1 MCTTIIETGID
12 IPNVNTLIIIDADRF
27 GLSQLYQIRGRVGRS
42 DRFAYAYLM
51 YDERKILDDISINFE
66 EGKIY
71 GIIGQ
76 NGSGKSVL
84 LKIICAFYIPSQGE
98 VLIDNINYCNGKS
111 FPKNLRALI
120 EKNAFLPDISGFNNL
135 KLLAKIENKITDE
148 EINESLKIVNLYEEK
163 DKMFSKYS
171 MGMKQKLGIAS
182 ALMEDPEIIILD
194 EPTNGL
200 DPIISTQIYE
210 MLAKLNKKRK
220 LTVVMVS
227 HDISRA
233 IKYCNRVIEI
243 RDGQVTYMGNV
254 NGYEAGGVA

>member
-1 MCTTIIETGID
+1 MKITINNLTKKFKDEIVLNNI
-12 IPNVNTLIIIDADRF
+12 NMTLES
-27 GLSQLYQIRGRVGRS
+27 G
-42 DRFAYAYLM
+42 
-51 YDERKILDDISINFE
+51 N
-66 EGKIY
+66 IY

-84 LKIICAFYIPSQGE
+84 LKIICAFYTPSQGE
-98 VLIDNINYCNGKS
+98 VLIDNINYCNGKN

-194 EPTNGL
+194 EPFNGIDEESKEKITNEL
-200 DPIISTQIYE
+200 IKIKNNKIIIITSHIKDEITSLCDHVFE
-210 MLAKLNKKRK
+210 MK
-220 LTVVMVS
+220 
-227 HDISRA
+227 
-233 IKYCNRVIEI
+233 
-243 RDGQVTYMGNV
+243 
-254 NGYEAGGVA
+254 NGKIINEK

>member
-1 MCTTIIETGID
+1 MKITINNLTKKFKDEIVLNNI
-12 IPNVNTLIIIDADRF
+12 NMTLES
-27 GLSQLYQIRGRVGRS
+27 G
-42 DRFAYAYLM
+42 
-51 YDERKILDDISINFE
+51 N
-66 EGKIY
+66 IY

-84 LKIICAFYIPSQGE
+84 LKIICAFYIPSKGE
-98 VLIDNINYCNGKS
+98 VLIDNINYCNGKN

-194 EPTNGL
+194 EPFNGIDEESKEKITNEL
-200 DPIISTQIYE
+200 IKIKNNKIIIITSHIKDEITSLCDHVFE
-210 MLAKLNKKRK
+210 MK
-220 LTVVMVS
+220 
-227 HDISRA
+227 
-233 IKYCNRVIEI
+233 
-243 RDGQVTYMGNV
+243 
-254 NGYEAGGVA
+254 NGKIINEK

>member
-1 MCTTIIETGID
+1 MKITINNLTKKFKDEIVLNNI
-12 IPNVNTLIIIDADRF
+12 NMTLES
-27 GLSQLYQIRGRVGRS
+27 G
-42 DRFAYAYLM
+42 
-51 YDERKILDDISINFE
+51 N
-66 EGKIY
+66 IY

-98 VLIDNINYCNGKS
+98 VLIDNINYCNGKN

-171 MGMKQKLGIAS
+171 MRMKQKLGIAS

-194 EPTNGL
+194 EPFNGIDEESKEKITNEL
-200 DPIISTQIYE
+200 IKIKNNKIIIITSHIKDEITSLCDHVFE
-210 MLAKLNKKRK
+210 MK
-220 LTVVMVS
+220 
-227 HDISRA
+227 
-233 IKYCNRVIEI
+233 
-243 RDGQVTYMGNV
+243 
-254 NGYEAGGVA
+254 NGKIINEK

>member
-1 MCTTIIETGID
+1 MKITINNLTKKFKDEIVLNNITM
-12 IPNVNTLIIIDADRF
+12 TLES
-27 GLSQLYQIRGRVGRS
+27 G
-42 DRFAYAYLM
+42 
-51 YDERKILDDISINFE
+51 N
-66 EGKIY
+66 IY

-194 EPTNGL
+194 EPFNGIDEESKEKITNEL
-200 DPIISTQIYE
+200 IKIKNNKIIIITSHIKDEITSLCDHVFE
-210 MLAKLNKKRK
+210 MK
-220 LTVVMVS
+220 
-227 HDISRA
+227 
-233 IKYCNRVIEI
+233 
-243 RDGQVTYMGNV
+243 
-254 NGYEAGGVA
+254 NGKIINEK

>member
-1 MCTTIIETGID
+1 MKITINNLTKKFKDEIVLNNI
-12 IPNVNTLIIIDADRF
+12 NMTLES
-27 GLSQLYQIRGRVGRS
+27 G
-42 DRFAYAYLM
+42 
-51 YDERKILDDISINFE
+51 N
-66 EGKIY
+66 IY

-98 VLIDNINYCNGKS
+98 VLIDNINYCNGKN

-182 ALMEDPEIIILD
+182 VLMEDPEIIILD
-194 EPTNGL
+194 EPFNGIDEESKEKITNEL
-200 DPIISTQIYE
+200 IKIKNNKIIIITSHIKDEITSLCDHVFE
-210 MLAKLNKKRK
+210 MKNRK
-220 LTVVMVS
+220 
-227 HDISRA
+227 I
-233 IKYCNRVIEI
+233 INEK
-243 RDGQVTYMGNV
+243 
-254 NGYEAGGVA
+254 

>member
-1 MCTTIIETGID
+1 MKITINNLTKKFKDEIVLNNI
-12 IPNVNTLIIIDADRF
+12 NMTLES
-27 GLSQLYQIRGRVGRS
+27 G
-42 DRFAYAYLM
+42 
-51 YDERKILDDISINFE
+51 N
-66 EGKIY
+66 IY

-98 VLIDNINYCNGKS
+98 VLIDNINYCNGKN

-182 ALMEDPEIIILD
+182 TLMEDPEIIILD
-194 EPTNGL
+194 EPFNGIDEESKEKITNEL
-200 DPIISTQIYE
+200 IKIKNNKIIIITSHIKDEITSLCDHVFE
-210 MLAKLNKKRK
+210 MK
-220 LTVVMVS
+220 
-227 HDISRA
+227 
-233 IKYCNRVIEI
+233 
-243 RDGQVTYMGNV
+243 
-254 NGYEAGGVA
+254 NGKIINEK

>member
-1 MCTTIIETGID
+1 MKITINNLTKKFKDEIVLNNI
-12 IPNVNTLIIIDADRF
+12 NMTLES
-27 GLSQLYQIRGRVGRS
+27 G
-42 DRFAYAYLM
+42 
-51 YDERKILDDISINFE
+51 N
-66 EGKIY
+66 IY

-98 VLIDNINYCNGKS
+98 VLIDNINYCNGKN

-194 EPTNGL
+194 EPFNGIDVESKEKITNEL
-200 DPIISTQIYE
+200 IKIKNNKIIIITSHIKDEITSLCDHVFE
-210 MLAKLNKKRK
+210 MK
-220 LTVVMVS
+220 
-227 HDISRA
+227 
-233 IKYCNRVIEI
+233 
-243 RDGQVTYMGNV
+243 
-254 NGYEAGGVA
+254 NGKIINEK

>member
-1 MCTTIIETGID
+1 MKITINNLTKKFKDEIVLNNI
-12 IPNVNTLIIIDADRF
+12 NMTLES
-27 GLSQLYQIRGRVGRS
+27 G
-42 DRFAYAYLM
+42 
-51 YDERKILDDISINFE
+51 N
-66 EGKIY
+66 IY

-182 ALMEDPEIIILD
+182 VLMEDPEIIILD
-194 EPTNGL
+194 EPFNGIDEESKEKITNEL
-200 DPIISTQIYE
+200 IKIKNNKIIIITSHIKDEITSLCDHVFE
-210 MLAKLNKKRK
+210 MK
-220 LTVVMVS
+220 
-227 HDISRA
+227 
-233 IKYCNRVIEI
+233 
-243 RDGQVTYMGNV
+243 
-254 NGYEAGGVA
+254 NGKIINEK

>member
-1 MCTTIIETGID
+1 MKITINNLTKKFKDEIVLNNI
-12 IPNVNTLIIIDADRF
+12 NMTLES
-27 GLSQLYQIRGRVGRS
+27 G
-42 DRFAYAYLM
+42 
-51 YDERKILDDISINFE
+51 N
-66 EGKIY
+66 IY

-182 ALMEDPEIIILD
+182 ALMEAPEIIILD
-194 EPTNGL
+194 EPFNGIDEESKEKITNEL
-200 DPIISTQIYE
+200 IKIKNNKIIIITSHIKDEITSLCDHVFE
-210 MLAKLNKKRK
+210 MK
-220 LTVVMVS
+220 
-227 HDISRA
+227 
-233 IKYCNRVIEI
+233 
-243 RDGQVTYMGNV
+243 
-254 NGYEAGGVA
+254 NGKIINEK

>member
-1 MCTTIIETGID
+1 MKITINNLTKKFKDEIVLNNI
-12 IPNVNTLIIIDADRF
+12 NMTLES
-27 GLSQLYQIRGRVGRS
+27 G
-42 DRFAYAYLM
+42 
-51 YDERKILDDISINFE
+51 N
-66 EGKIY
+66 IY

-76 NGSGKSVL
+76 NESGKSVL

-98 VLIDNINYCNGKS
+98 VLIDNINYCNGKN

-182 ALMEDPEIIILD
+182 VLMEDPEIIILD
-194 EPTNGL
+194 EPFNGIDEESKEKITNEL
-200 DPIISTQIYE
+200 IKIKNNKIIIITSHIKDEITSLCDHVFE
-210 MLAKLNKKRK
+210 MKNRK
-220 LTVVMVS
+220 
-227 HDISRA
+227 I
-233 IKYCNRVIEI
+233 INEK
-243 RDGQVTYMGNV
+243 
-254 NGYEAGGVA
+254 

>member
-1 MCTTIIETGID
+1 MKITINNLTKKFKDEIVLNNI
-12 IPNVNTLIIIDADRF
+12 NMTLES
-27 GLSQLYQIRGRVGRS
+27 G
-42 DRFAYAYLM
+42 
-51 YDERKILDDISINFE
+51 N
-66 EGKIY
+66 IY

-194 EPTNGL
+194 EPFNGIDEESKEKITNEL
-200 DPIISTQIYE
+200 IKIKNNKIIIITSHIKDEITSLCDHVFE
-210 MLAKLNKKRK
+210 MK
-220 LTVVMVS
+220 
-227 HDISRA
+227 
-233 IKYCNRVIEI
+233 
-243 RDGQVTYMGNV
+243 
-254 NGYEAGGVA
+254 NGKIINEK

>member
-1 MCTTIIETGID
+1 MKITINNLTKKFKDEIVLNNI
-12 IPNVNTLIIIDADRF
+12 NMTLES
-27 GLSQLYQIRGRVGRS
+27 G
-42 DRFAYAYLM
+42 
-51 YDERKILDDISINFE
+51 N
-66 EGKIY
+66 IY

-98 VLIDNINYCNGKS
+98 VLIDNINYCNGKN

-194 EPTNGL
+194 EPFNGIDEESKKKITNEL
-200 DPIISTQIYE
+200 IKIKNNKIIIITSHIKDEITSLCDHVFE
-210 MLAKLNKKRK
+210 MK
-220 LTVVMVS
+220 
-227 HDISRA
+227 
-233 IKYCNRVIEI
+233 
-243 RDGQVTYMGNV
+243 
-254 NGYEAGGVA
+254 NGKIINEK

>member
-1 MCTTIIETGID
+1 MKITINNLTKKFKDEIVLNNI
-12 IPNVNTLIIIDADRF
+12 NMTLES
-27 GLSQLYQIRGRVGRS
+27 G
-42 DRFAYAYLM
+42 
-51 YDERKILDDISINFE
+51 N
-66 EGKIY
+66 IY

-98 VLIDNINYCNGKS
+98 VLIDNINYCNGKN

-194 EPTNGL
+194 EPFNGIDEESKEKITNEL
-200 DPIISTQIYE
+200 IKIKNNKIIIITSHIKDEITSLCDHVFE
-210 MLAKLNKKRK
+210 MK
-220 LTVVMVS
+220 
-227 HDISRA
+227 
-233 IKYCNRVIEI
+233 
-243 RDGQVTYMGNV
+243 
-254 NGYEAGGVA
+254 NGKIINEK

>member
-1 MCTTIIETGID
+1 MKITINNLTKKFKDEIVLNNI
-12 IPNVNTLIIIDADRF
+12 NMTLES
-27 GLSQLYQIRGRVGRS
+27 G
-42 DRFAYAYLM
+42 
-51 YDERKILDDISINFE
+51 N
-66 EGKIY
+66 IY

-98 VLIDNINYCNGKS
+98 VLIDNINYCNGKN

-194 EPTNGL
+194 EPFNGIDEESKEKITNEL
-200 DPIISTQIYE
+200 IKIKNNKIIIIT
-210 MLAKLNKKRK
+210 
-220 LTVVMVS
+220 S
-227 HDISRA
+227 H
-233 IKYCNRVIEI
+233 IKDEI
-243 RDGQVTYMGNV
+243 RSLCDHVFEMK
-254 NGYEAGGVA
+254 NGKIINEK

>member
-1 MCTTIIETGID
+1 MKITINNLTKKFKDEIVLNNI
-12 IPNVNTLIIIDADRF
+12 NMTLES
-27 GLSQLYQIRGRVGRS
+27 G
-42 DRFAYAYLM
+42 
-51 YDERKILDDISINFE
+51 N
-66 EGKIY
+66 IY

-98 VLIDNINYCNGKS
+98 VLIDNINYCNGKN

-120 EKNAFLPDISGFNNL
+120 EKKAFLPDISGFNNL

-194 EPTNGL
+194 EPFNGIDEESKEKITNEL
-200 DPIISTQIYE
+200 IKIKNNKIIIITSHIKAEITSLCDHVFE
-210 MLAKLNKKRK
+210 MK
-220 LTVVMVS
+220 
-227 HDISRA
+227 
-233 IKYCNRVIEI
+233 
-243 RDGQVTYMGNV
+243 
-254 NGYEAGGVA
+254 NGKIINEK

>member
-1 MCTTIIETGID
+1 MKITINNLTKKFKDEIVLNNI
-12 IPNVNTLIIIDADRF
+12 NMTLES
-27 GLSQLYQIRGRVGRS
+27 G
-42 DRFAYAYLM
+42 
-51 YDERKILDDISINFE
+51 N
-66 EGKIY
+66 IY

-98 VLIDNINYCNGKS
+98 VLIDNINYCNGKNFS
-111 FPKNLRALI
+111 KNLRALI

-182 ALMEDPEIIILD
+182 TLMEDPEIIILD
-194 EPTNGL
+194 EPFNGIDEESKEKITNEL
-200 DPIISTQIYE
+200 IKIKNNKIIIITSHIKDEITSLCDHVFE
-210 MLAKLNKKRK
+210 MK
-220 LTVVMVS
+220 
-227 HDISRA
+227 
-233 IKYCNRVIEI
+233 
-243 RDGQVTYMGNV
+243 
-254 NGYEAGGVA
+254 NGKIINEK

>member
-1 MCTTIIETGID
+1 MKITINNLTKKFKDEIVLNNI
-12 IPNVNTLIIIDADRF
+12 NMTLES
-27 GLSQLYQIRGRVGRS
+27 G
-42 DRFAYAYLM
+42 
-51 YDERKILDDISINFE
+51 N
-66 EGKIY
+66 IY

-98 VLIDNINYCNGKS
+98 VLIDNINYCNGKN

-182 ALMEDPEIIILD
+182 ALMEDPEILILD
-194 EPTNGL
+194 EPFNGIDEESKEKITNEL
-200 DPIISTQIYE
+200 IKIKNNKIIIITSHIKDEITSLCDHVFE
-210 MLAKLNKKRK
+210 MK
-220 LTVVMVS
+220 
-227 HDISRA
+227 
-233 IKYCNRVIEI
+233 
-243 RDGQVTYMGNV
+243 
-254 NGYEAGGVA
+254 NGKIINEK

>member
-1 MCTTIIETGID
+1 MKITINNLTKKFKDEIVLNNI
-12 IPNVNTLIIIDADRF
+12 NMTLES
-27 GLSQLYQIRGRVGRS
+27 G
-42 DRFAYAYLM
+42 
-51 YDERKILDDISINFE
+51 N
-66 EGKIY
+66 IY

-98 VLIDNINYCNGKS
+98 VLIDNINYCNGKN

-182 ALMEDPEIIILD
+182 VLMEDPEILILD
-194 EPTNGL
+194 EPFNGIDEESKEKITNEL
-200 DPIISTQIYE
+200 IKIKNNKIIIITSHIKDEITSLCDHVFE
-210 MLAKLNKKRK
+210 MK
-220 LTVVMVS
+220 
-227 HDISRA
+227 
-233 IKYCNRVIEI
+233 
-243 RDGQVTYMGNV
+243 
-254 NGYEAGGVA
+254 NGKIINEK

>member
-1 MCTTIIETGID
+1 MKITINNLTKKFKDEIVLNNI
-12 IPNVNTLIIIDADRF
+12 NMTLES
-27 GLSQLYQIRGRVGRS
+27 G
-42 DRFAYAYLM
+42 
-51 YDERKILDDISINFE
+51 N
-66 EGKIY
+66 IY

-120 EKNAFLPDISGFNNL
+120 DKNAFLPDISGFNNL

-194 EPTNGL
+194 EPFNGIDEESKEKITNEL
-200 DPIISTQIYE
+200 IKIKNNKIIIITSHIKDEITSLCDHVFE
-210 MLAKLNKKRK
+210 MK
-220 LTVVMVS
+220 
-227 HDISRA
+227 
-233 IKYCNRVIEI
+233 
-243 RDGQVTYMGNV
+243 
-254 NGYEAGGVA
+254 NGKIINEK

>member
-1 MCTTIIETGID
+1 MKITINNLTKK
-12 IPNVNTLIIIDADRF
+12 F
-27 GLSQLYQIRGRVGRS
+27 K
-42 DRFAYAYLM
+42 
-51 YDERKILDDISINFE
+51 DEIVLNNINMILESGN
-66 EGKIY
+66 IY

-98 VLIDNINYCNGKS
+98 VLIDNINYCNGKN

-194 EPTNGL
+194 EPFNGIDEESKEKITNEL
-200 DPIISTQIYE
+200 IKIKNNKIIIITSHIKAEITSLCDHVFE
-210 MLAKLNKKRK
+210 MK
-220 LTVVMVS
+220 
-227 HDISRA
+227 
-233 IKYCNRVIEI
+233 
-243 RDGQVTYMGNV
+243 
-254 NGYEAGGVA
+254 NGKIINEK

>member
-1 MCTTIIETGID
+1 MKITINNLTKKFKDEIVLNNI
-12 IPNVNTLIIIDADRF
+12 NMTLES
-27 GLSQLYQIRGRVGRS
+27 G
-42 DRFAYAYLM
+42 
-51 YDERKILDDISINFE
+51 N
-66 EGKIY
+66 IY

-98 VLIDNINYCNGKS
+98 VLIDNINYCNGKN

-163 DKMFSKYS
+163 NKMFSKYS

-182 ALMEDPEIIILD
+182 VLMEDPEILILD
-194 EPTNGL
+194 EPFNGIDEESKEKITNEL
-200 DPIISTQIYE
+200 IKIKNNKIIIITSHIKDEITSLCDHVFE
-210 MLAKLNKKRK
+210 MK
-220 LTVVMVS
+220 
-227 HDISRA
+227 
-233 IKYCNRVIEI
+233 
-243 RDGQVTYMGNV
+243 
-254 NGYEAGGVA
+254 NGKIINEK

>member
-1 MCTTIIETGID
+1 MKITINNLTKKFQDEIVLNNI
-12 IPNVNTLIIIDADRF
+12 NMTLES
-27 GLSQLYQIRGRVGRS
+27 G
-42 DRFAYAYLM
+42 
-51 YDERKILDDISINFE
+51 N
-66 EGKIY
+66 IY

-98 VLIDNINYCNGKS
+98 VLIDNINYCNGKN

-194 EPTNGL
+194 EPFNGIDEESKEKITNEL
-200 DPIISTQIYE
+200 IKIKNNKIIIITSHIKAEITSLCDHVFE
-210 MLAKLNKKRK
+210 MK
-220 LTVVMVS
+220 
-227 HDISRA
+227 
-233 IKYCNRVIEI
+233 
-243 RDGQVTYMGNV
+243 
-254 NGYEAGGVA
+254 NGKIINEK